1 MRKLQHNILRVAFA
15 TLMLFSLQNVFGQQ
29 YESISSDTGQNFVA
43 TGSDI
48 YSAILKEI
56 ETNSTTLGAL
66 REEMEAQKLGN
77 RTGIFLANPEVEF
90 AYLWGDPVSMGKRT
104 DFSVSQSFDFPTSY
118 GHRNRVSKLKN
129 ENAELNYKSERME
142 LLLAAKQICV
152 ELVYY
157 NALLAEYDT
166 RLKSAEAISDS
177 YERRLAAGD
186 ANILESNKAK
196 LNLITV
202 RNEVARINIER
213 AALLSELRR
222 LNGGKELG
230 FSHSRY
236 PGNALPLDFES
247 WYTSAEQKNP
257 VLSYVKGEVEI
268 NRSEA
273 ALNRA
278 LSLPKLHAGYM
289 SESVVGEKFQGI
301 TMGISIPL
309 WENKNTVKGA
319 QARVKAAEL
328 MVQDSRIGFY
338 NRLQNLY
345 IKASELNRNAAEY
358 RNALSSY
365 SNNSLLKK
373 ALDSGEISLLEYLL
387 ELEFYYD
394 AVNNMLEA
402 ERDYELSL
410 AELSAVEL

>member
-1 MRKLQHNILRVAFA
+1 MKKLQHNIFQIAFA
-15 TLMLFSLQNVFGQQ
+15 TLFLALLSMESTFGQQ
-29 YESISSDTGQNFVA
+29 YESISP
-43 TGSDI
+43 DI
-48 YSAILKEI
+48 YSTVLREVEA
-56 ETNSTTLGAL
+56 NSTTLGAL

-104 DFSVSQSFDFPTSY
+104 DFSVSQSFDFPTAY
-118 GHRNRVSKLKN
+118 GHRSRVSKLKN

-157 NALLAEYDT
+157 NALSVEYDV
-166 RLKSAEAISDS
+166 RLKNAEAIANS

-196 LNLITV
+196 LNLITA
-202 RNEVARINIER
+202 RNEIARINIER
-213 AALLSELRR
+213 AALLSELKH
-222 LNGGKELG
+222 LNGGKELN
-230 FSHSRY
+230 FSHSKY
-236 PGNALPLDFES
+236 PGNALPMDFES
-247 WYTSAEQKNP
+247 WYSLAEQKNP
-257 VLSYVKGEVEI
+257 ILSYVKGEVEV
-268 NRSEA
+268 NRREA

-289 SESVVGEKFQGI
+289 SESVVGEKFSGI
-301 TMGISIPL
+301 TMGITIPL
-309 WENKNTVKGA
+309 WENKNTVKEA
-319 QARVKAAEL
+319 QARVKASEM

-338 NRLQNLY
+338 SRVQNLY
-345 IKASELNRNAAEY
+345 KKASELNRNAMEY
-358 RNALSSY
+358 RDALSSY
-365 SNNSLLKK
+365 GNDSLLKK

>member
-1 MRKLQHNILRVAFA
+1 MRKLQHNIFRIAFA
-15 TLMLFSLQNVFGQQ
+15 TLLLALLSIESAFGQQ
-29 YESISSDTGQNFVA
+29 YESVSP
-43 TGSDI
+43 DI
-48 YSAILKEI
+48 YSAVLKEI
-56 ETNSTTLGAL
+56 EINSTTLGAL

-104 DFSVSQSFDFPTSY
+104 DFSVSQSFDFPTAY
-118 GHRNRVSKLKN
+118 GHRNRVAKLKN
-129 ENAELNYKSERME
+129 ESAELNYKSERMD
-142 LLLAAKQICV
+142 LLLTAKQICV

-157 NALLAEYDT
+157 NALSAEYNV
-166 RLKSAEAISDS
+166 RLKNAEAIANS

-202 RNEVARINIER
+202 KNEVARINIEQ
-213 AALLSELRR
+213 AALLSGLKR
-222 LNGGKELG
+222 LNGGKELN
-230 FSHSRY
+230 FSHSKY
-236 PGNALPLDFES
+236 PGNALPMDFES
-247 WYTSAEQKNP
+247 WYGLAEQKNP

-289 SESVVGEKFQGI
+289 SESVVGEKFSGI
-301 TMGISIPL
+301 TVGISIPL
-309 WENKNTVKGA
+309 WENKNTVKEA
-319 QARVKAAEL
+319 QARVKASE
-328 MVQDSRIGFY
+328 MIVQDSRISFY
-338 NRLQNLY
+338 GRLQSLY
-345 IKASELNRNAAEY
+345 KKASELNRNATDY
-358 RNALSSY
+358 RSALSSY
-365 SNNSLLKK
+365 SNDSLLRK